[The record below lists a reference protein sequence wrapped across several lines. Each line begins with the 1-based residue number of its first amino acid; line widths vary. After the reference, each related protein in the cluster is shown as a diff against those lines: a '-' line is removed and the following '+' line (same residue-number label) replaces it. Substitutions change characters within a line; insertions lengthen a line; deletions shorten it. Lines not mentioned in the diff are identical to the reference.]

1 MSLNAFECEC
11 LCESNVMYCNPKIGL
26 CRKCPT
32 KWKDLLHH
40 DLQAQIDM
48 KFETTRKTF
57 ICIKT

>member
-1 MSLNAFECEC
+1 
-11 LCESNVMYCNPKIGL
+11 MYCNPKIGL